1 MMFSQVKRMHIKNFE
16 FRLEKVYTHSYR
28 KKINYHIPGILFCK
42 ANKLEVLT
50 SIIKQFFYT
59 NLYIFK
65 KKTGLRIRWNVK
77 LLVIKSFY

>member
-28 KKINYHIPGILFCK
+28 KKINYYISYF